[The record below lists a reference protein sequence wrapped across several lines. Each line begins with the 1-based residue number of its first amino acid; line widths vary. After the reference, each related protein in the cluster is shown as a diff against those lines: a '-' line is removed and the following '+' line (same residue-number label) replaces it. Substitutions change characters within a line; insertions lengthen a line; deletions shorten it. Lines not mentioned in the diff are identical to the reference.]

1 MAETIIR
8 SRNNA
13 LVKRLR
19 ALKER
24 GAGSALV
31 LLEGFT
37 LVEEGLA
44 AGLEITETAVT
55 PAAEETPRG
64 RALVRQLEGRRV
76 AVRRVAEAG
85 LASLSEAGAGQGV
98 VAVARRPPF
107 GEEGLYAGGPPGIR
121 A

>member
-8 SRNNA
+8 SRTNP

-76 AVRRVAEAG
+76 AVRRVAEAV
-85 LASLSEAGAGQGV
+85 LASLSRAATSQGMLPF
-98 VAVARRPPF
+98 ARRPSFPQ
-107 GEEGLYAGGPPGIR
+107 GALYPGRPP
-121 A
+121 